1 MIERQFVK
9 QKTKEFQ
16 IQEYIS
22 KQFSKAGHSKTE
34 IQRTPLG
41 EKVIVYATRPG
52 LIVGSKGENIKKLTK
67 VLKTR
72 FKMEN
77 PQVEIGEV
85 ENPFFDPSVMAQ
97 RIASILEKYGPK
109 RFKSVGYKT
118 LQQIMDAG
126 AIGAEI
132 VIGGRGVPGA
142 RAKSWRFSAGH
153 MKKSGDLAQYHVKK
167 AQTTADLKSGTIG
180 IKIMIMTPDIKLPD
194 KITVLDTPREVKIE
208 EPKAKDEKKSK
219 ITKKTPKKE
228 TKKKSQKP
236 KKAPMENKENGP
248 DKKN

>member
-1 MIERQFVK
+1 MIERQFIK
-9 QKTKEFQ
+9 QKSKQFQ
-16 IQEYIS
+16 IQDYIS
-22 KQFSKAGHSKTE
+22 QQFSKAGHSRTE

-41 EKVIVYATRPG
+41 ERVIIYTTRPG
-52 LIVGSKGENIKKLTK
+52 LIVGVRGDNIKRLTK
-67 VLKTR
+67 VLKTK
-72 FKMEN
+72 FNMEN
-77 PQVEIGEV
+77 PQIEIGEV
-85 ENPFFDPSVMAQ
+85 PEPFLDPAITAQ
-97 RIASILEKYGPK
+97 RIASTLEKYGPK

-126 AIGAEI
+126 AIGAEV

-153 MKKSGDLAQYHVKK
+153 MKKSGDLAQNYVKK
-167 AQTTADLKSGTIG
+167 AKIAANLKSGTIG

-194 KITVLDTPREVKIE
+194 KITVLDAPREVKIE
-208 EPKAKDEKKSK
+208 EPKVKDEKKSK
-219 ITKKTPKKE
+219 IIKKIPKKE

-236 KKAPMENKENGP
+236 KKAPIEDKENGP